1 MVAVGASRKK
11 GERTYNYATDI
22 KVHPG
27 SSAKPI
33 FDYGPAIEYL
43 NWSTGQMVIDDE
55 YTYSNGVKIKN
66 WDNGYKGI
74 MTIRTALASSRNIPA
89 LQAFQAVPQD
99 KIDKFVT
106 GLGITP
112 QYEGDHFINES
123 HSIGGFEGTNPKQ
136 MSAAYG
142 AFARGGVYIEPYS
155 ITKIEFVESGEVY
168 TVTPEKRTVMSEAT
182 AYMISMILKTAVTDG
197 YVSAGYKSGTDIC
210 SKTGTSTV
218 DASVKKANN
227 IKKAIIGNS
236 WQVTYSPDYVYAIW
250 VGVDKITPT
259 QYLTSSMG
267 GSAKKAMTKL
277 LTSKINNSNSR
288 FKQPSTVTTAT
299 VELETNPIQLA
310 SEYTPSN
317 LKRVEYFKVKTV
329 PEDVSSRFSQLSNPT
344 NLKVS
349 VTPIVNH
356 AELTWTAIPTPDAIS
371 ESYLKEYFNNG
382 YSVWADKYYQKR
394 LTYNKSNIGS
404 IGYHVYVDNG
414 NGYTDLGFTTKTSYT
429 YTGTVNSNTK
439 FMVKSSYSI
448 FKANKSSGVEVSV
461 NSSSNE
467 PSNPST
473 DWTASLN
480 GAAKIT
486 VAAFY
491 KLFNNNNLVKVIS
504 GGKVVNAKVTTTCF
518 DSDGD
523 EVNCKT
529 LDCKQSYDVQHTIS
543 YNNKTK
549 TISRTLTAGC

>member
-1 MVAVGASRKK
+1 
-11 GERTYNYATDI
+11 
-22 KVHPG
+22 
-27 SSAKPI
+27 
-33 FDYGPAIEYL
+33 
-43 NWSTGQMVIDDE
+43 
-55 YTYSNGVKIKN
+55 
-66 WDNGYKGI
+66 
-74 MTIRTALASSRNIPA
+74 
-89 LQAFQAVPQD
+89 
-99 KIDKFVT
+99 
-106 GLGITP
+106 
-112 QYEGDHFINES
+112 
-123 HSIGGFEGTNPKQ
+123 

-168 TVTPEKRTVMSEAT
+168 TVTPEKRTVMSKAT

-197 YVSAGYKSGTDIC
+197 YVSAGSKSGTDIC

-491 KLFNNNNLVKVIS
+491 KFFNNNNLVKVIS